1 MIGKLSGIIDST
13 SKDSLIIDVG
23 GVGYHVFCSGRT
35 LTAMATTEGMVS
47 LYIETHVREDHIH
60 LFGFS
65 DQYEQA
71 WFSLLTTVQG
81 VGARVALAM
90 LSVIAPDALAQAIA
104 AQDKTAITEAPG
116 VGPKLATRIMTE
128 LKDKMGGIAL
138 GDSASLTPVVPSDGA
153 AGRGNETNTVAAD
166 AVSALVNLGYG
177 RSDAFGAVAQAVQ
190 RLGPDAGAE
199 ALIKDGLIELS
210 AFEERA

>member
-71 WFSLLTTVQG
+71 WFRLLTTVQG

-138 GDSASLTPVVPSDGA
+138 GDGASLTPVVPSDGA

-166 AVSALVNLGYG
+166 AVSALVNLGYS

>member
-71 WFSLLTTVQG
+71 CS
-81 VGARVALAM
+81 
-90 LSVIAPDALAQAIA
+90 
-104 AQDKTAITEAPG
+104 
-116 VGPKLATRIMTE
+116 
-128 LKDKMGGIAL
+128 
-138 GDSASLTPVVPSDGA
+138 
-153 AGRGNETNTVAAD
+153 
-166 AVSALVNLGYG
+166 Y
-177 RSDAFGAVAQAVQ
+177 
-190 RLGPDAGAE
+190 
-199 ALIKDGLIELS
+199 
-210 AFEERA
+210 

>member
-1 MIGKLSGIIDST
+1 MIAKLSGTIDST
-13 SKDSLIIDVG
+13 SEDSLIIDVG

-35 LTAMATTEGMVS
+35 RNAMATAGGTVS

-65 DQYEQA
+65 DQHEQA
-71 WFSLLTTVQG
+71 WFKLLTTVQG
-81 VGARVALAM
+81 VGAKVALAM

-104 AQDKTAITEAPG
+104 AQDKTAITQAPG

-138 GDSASLTPVVPSDGA
+138 SDGA
-153 AGRGNETNTVAAD
+153 SLAPVMSSDGATGGGDGTNTAAAD
-166 AVSALVNLGYG
+166 AVSVLVNLGYG
-177 RSDAFGAVAQAVQ
+177 RSDAFGAVAQAAQ
-190 RLGPDAGAE
+190 RLGPDAGVE
-199 ALIKDGLIELS
+199 ALVKDGLVRLS
-210 AFEERA
+210 AFEARA

>member
-1 MIGKLSGIIDST
+1 MIAKLSGIVDST
-13 SKDSLIIDVG
+13 SEDSLIIDVG

-35 LTAMATTEGMVS
+35 LNAMATTGGTVS

-71 WFSLLTTVQG
+71 WFKLLTTVQG
-81 VGARVALAM
+81 VGAKVALAM

-104 AQDKTAITEAPG
+104 AQDKTAITQAPG

-128 LKDKMGGIAL
+128 LKDKMGGVAL
-138 GDSASLTPVVPSDGA
+138 GGGASLAPVMPPDGA
-153 AGRGNETNTVAAD
+153 TGGGDETNTAAAD
-166 AVSALVNLGYG
+166 AVSVLVNLGYG

-190 RLGPDAGAE
+190 RLGQDAGVE
-199 ALIKDGLIELS
+199 ALIKDGLVELS
-210 AFEERA
+210 AFEARA